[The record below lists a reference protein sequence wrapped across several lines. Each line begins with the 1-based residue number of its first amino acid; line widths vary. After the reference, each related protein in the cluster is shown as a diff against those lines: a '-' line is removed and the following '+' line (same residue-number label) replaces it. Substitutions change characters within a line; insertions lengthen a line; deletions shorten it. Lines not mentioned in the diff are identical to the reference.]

1 MLFNVVEMVVFHFY
15 FFFISKDNYIYIE
28 VPEVQRLQV
37 RVVKQMVPNQ
47 SRDSLKGNQTE

>member
-37 RVVKQMVPNQ
+37 RVVKRMVPQ
-47 SRDSLKGNQTE
+47 SD